1 MFSLDIQRD
10 LYRLALLGEA
20 GQDFDEAPQECLARH
35 QQVEQHDQR
44 GEQAARHR
52 GGAAEQRPHH
62 VGRVHRRSLRRAR
75 AGAGQVLQLV
85 HHPFQRADRTGE
97 EGELLLD
104 LRQRLRQFAGPG
116 RRGPGDTARQ
126 RGERQREQQDRQGGA
141 QSVRHAEPVAQTDQ
155 RLQQQFQHD
164 RQNHGQHD
172 RRGDVK
178 RRQQGEQEQSA
189 QEDRAWLG
197 GERHVVLL
205 LGLGRG
211 GAGVADGLDGL
222 VLACVDC
229 FHLVGTHADA
239 PFRPGYRNA
248 ARPTWFVAFGRP
260 LRLPRRNVGNVA
272 RIRRP
277 APRVRAPAFASL
289 PRRRPGSPG
298 RSPQRRRGHRSPRWC
313 RTAAGLA
320 LRGECRGR

>member
-1 MFSLDIQRD
+1 MLLLDIQRD
-10 LYRLALLGEA
+10 LHRLALLGEA
-20 GQDFDEAPQECLARH
+20 GQDLDETAQEGLARH

-44 GEQAARHR
+44 GEQAGRHR

-62 VGRVHRRSLRRAR
+62 VERVHRRSLLRAR

-85 HHPFQRADRTGE
+85 HHPFQRGDRTGE
-97 EGELLLD
+97 EGELPLD

-116 RRGPGDTARQ
+116 RRGPGDTAHQ

-178 RRQQGEQEQSA
+178 RRQQGEQEQPA
-189 QEDRAWLG
+189 QEERARLG

-211 GAGVADGLDGL
+211 GAGVADGLDGF

-277 APRVRAPAFASL
+277 ARPSSRASF
-289 PRRRPGSPG
+289 
-298 RSPQRRRGHRSPRWC
+298 C
-313 RTAAGLA
+313 FIAAAKAG
-320 LRGECRGR
+320 